1 MKYKGKQGN
10 EHIFDG
16 GYDKGELKLIE
27 RDNSDFLMFK
37 SEKGDVLY
45 IDEHLNV
52 KHDPMDYIYYKDLQT
67 AVNLMKI
74 LIKQLES
81 E

>member
-10 EHIFDG
+10 KYIFDG

-27 RDNSDFLMFK
+27 CYSSDFLKFK
-37 SEKGDVLY
+37 SDKGNVLY
-45 IDEHLNV
+45 IDKHLNV

-67 AVNLMKI
+67 AVNLMEI
-74 LIKQLES
+74 LIKSKGE
-81 E
+81 